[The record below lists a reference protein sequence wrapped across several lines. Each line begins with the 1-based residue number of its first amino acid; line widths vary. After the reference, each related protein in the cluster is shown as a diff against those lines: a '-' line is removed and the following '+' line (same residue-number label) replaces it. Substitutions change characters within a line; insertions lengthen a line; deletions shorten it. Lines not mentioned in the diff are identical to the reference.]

1 MLALK
6 PKLYDVPGPGAE
18 GVPALKGGRCACGYA
33 FFPMQRYGCERCG
46 RRGDALSE
54 ALLAG
59 RGALVASA
67 RVMLHAGM
75 QRQAPFVVVSVKLDD
90 GPVLRTLLAEDTDAV
105 LPVGQRMQACLVEVG
120 KSDTGEPLVDL
131 RFVPSTEGHGAG
143 R

>member
-18 GVPALKGGRCACGYA
+18 GVPALKGGRCACGHA

-46 RRGDALSE
+46 RSGDALRES
-54 ALLAG
+54 LLAG

-67 RVMLHAGM
+67 RVMLHVGK

-90 GPVLRTLLAEDTDAV
+90 GPVLRTMLAEDTDAV
-105 LPVGQRMQACLVEVG
+105 LPVGQRMETRLVEVG
-120 KSDTGEPLVDL
+120 KSDAGEPLVDL
-131 RFVPSTEGHGAG
+131 CFVPSTAAPGAG